1 MSNFHRKRVVT
12 SLNALPVFEAAAHYE
27 SFSKAAQSLNMT
39 HGAVSRAVAGL
50 EERLGTPLFYR
61 RNRRVMLTHA
71 GELLFKATQ
80 KSLDTLDDAVEKIHR
95 QSTTSPIFVV
105 SCEPTLAMR
114 WLLPKLGAFYRL
126 HPEISIDVR
135 MAGGPIDLLAEG
147 CDVAIRRSDFGVP
160 NDYRIT
166 PFVEELAGPVC
177 TDAYAKSIAQN
188 WHKGV
193 RFHSRTRPTAW
204 HDWITLQESDV
215 SEKPDAVE
223 AQERDDRYF
232 DHFFYSLQA
241 AQSGLG
247 MAIGSYPVIETDL
260 EQGLLVAP
268 WGVEPTGY
276 CYQVLSLDKPTPDPR
291 VIQLENWLLSGA
303 PTLVLQGALKP
314 SIT

>member
-61 RNRRVMLTHA
+61 RNRRVVLTHA

-126 HPEISIDVR
+126 HPEISMDVR

-160 NDYRIT
+160 DDYRIT

-177 TDAYAKSIAQN
+177 TDAYAQSIVQN
-188 WHKGV
+188 WNKGV
-193 RFHSRTRPTAW
+193 RFHSRTRPGAW
-204 HDWITLQESDV
+204 RDWIALQGDDA
-215 SEKPDAVE
+215 EKDQEIADSHEHYAVRE
-223 AQERDDRYF
+223 DRYF

-247 MAIGSYPVIETDL
+247 MAIGSYPVIDTDL

-268 WGVEPTGY
+268 WGMEPTGY

-291 VIQLENWLLSGA
+291 VMQLENWLLSLFKTKKDA
-303 PTLVLQGALKP
+303 STN
-314 SIT
+314 

>member
-61 RNRRVMLTHA
+61 RNRRVVLTHA
-71 GELLFKATQ
+71 GELLFNATQ

-95 QSTTSPIFVV
+95 QSTASPIFVV
-105 SCEPTLAMR
+105 SCEPTLSMR

-126 HPEISIDVR
+126 YPEISIDVR

-147 CDVAIRRSDFGVP
+147 CDVAIRRSDFGVSD
-160 NDYRIT
+160 DYRIT

-177 TDAYAKSIAQN
+177 TDTYYRSITQN
-188 WHKGV
+188 WKKGI
-193 RFHSRTRPTAW
+193 RLHSRTRPAAW
-204 HDWITLQESDV
+204 RDWIMQQQEGGITESL
-215 SEKPDAVE
+215 ENHE
-223 AQERDDRYF
+223 QRDERYF

-291 VIQLENWLLSGA
+291 VIQLENWLLSLFQA
-303 PTLVLQGALKP
+303 KKDASTN
-314 SIT
+314 

>member
-1 MSNFHRKRVVT
+1 MSNFHRKRSLT

-61 RNRRVMLTHA
+61 RNRRVVLTHA

-114 WLLPKLGAFYRL
+114 WLLPKLGEFYRL
-126 HPEISIDVR
+126 HPEISVDVR

-160 NDYRIT
+160 DDYRIT

-177 TDAYAKSIAQN
+177 TESYAQSIAQDWN
-188 WHKGV
+188 KGV
-193 RFHSRTRPTAW
+193 RFHSRTRPAAW
-204 HDWITLQESDV
+204 RDWIALQGD
-215 SEKPDAVE
+215 DA
-223 AQERDDRYF
+223 AKDQEIADSHEHDKARDDRYF

-291 VIQLENWLLSGA
+291 VIQLENWLLSLFKA
-303 PTLVLQGALKP
+303 KKDASTN
-314 SIT
+314 

>member
-1 MSNFHRKRVVT
+1 MV
-12 SLNALPVFEAAAHYE
+12 
-27 SFSKAAQSLNMT
+27 
-39 HGAVSRAVAGL
+39 
-50 EERLGTPLFYR
+50 
-61 RNRRVMLTHA
+61 LTHA

-126 HPEISIDVR
+126 HPEISMDVR

-160 NDYRIT
+160 DDYRIT

-177 TDAYAKSIAQN
+177 TEAYAQSIAQDWN
-188 WHKGV
+188 KGV
-193 RFHSRTRPTAW
+193 RFHSRTRPAAW
-204 HDWITLQESDV
+204 RDWIARQGREV
-215 SEKPDAVE
+215 PEEHDAV
-223 AQERDDRYF
+223 RDDRYF
-232 DHFFYSLQA
+232 DHFFYTLQA

-268 WGVEPTGY
+268 WGVEPTCY
-276 CYQVLSLDKPTPDPR
+276 CYQVLSLDKPTPDSR
-291 VIQLENWLLSGA
+291 VIQLENWLLSLFKA
-303 PTLVLQGALKP
+303 KKDASTN
-314 SIT
+314 